1 MIPVTF
7 LSRSF
12 SSFWMSATPWL
23 NNYVSFVNRGQ
34 LERFDT
40 SVSYHDEPEFRAI
53 NNTVAFYLFLES
65 YRRGGAIPK
74 DITSAF
80 NQAKAALQF
89 LPRNNLETYSMG
101 DNDSKQIIG
110 QTKRLLMCYRQKD
123 ILAHPEFPGCGIIL
137 STKGDIVYDHTLVEI
152 KAGERNLIPS
162 DIRQLLIYLALN
174 FAGGNVFDLN
184 QVEILN
190 PRQGLRYSQEI
201 EDLCRNI
208 SDKTSEELFSEIIVT
223 FSEVFPI
230 SV

>member
-12 SSFWMSATPWL
+12 PSFWMSATPWL
-23 NNYVSFVNRGQ
+23 NTYVSFVNRGQ

-40 SVSYHDEPEFRAI
+40 PVSYPDEPEFRAI

-65 YRRGGAIPK
+65 YRRGAIPK

-80 NQAKAALQF
+80 YQAKIALQF
-89 LPRNNLETYSMG
+89 LPRNNLEKYSMG
-101 DNDSKQIIG
+101 DNDRKQIIE
-110 QTKRLLMCYRQKD
+110 QTRRLLMCYRQKD

-137 STKGDIVYDHTLVEI
+137 STKGDIVYDDTLVEI
-152 KAGERNLIPS
+152 KAGERNLAPS
-162 DIRQLLIYLALN
+162 DIRQLLIYLSLN
-174 FAGGNVFDLN
+174 FAGGNVFDLK

-230 SV
+230 SA